1 MSERAAPWGVK
12 RRSWTASRTRRR
24 VSSRTGPESF
34 RARETVATD
43 TRASRATSRIVA
55 WRGPSGCRLRG
66 DRVDTPRL
74 DRRLGVN
81 GYTVARPLSRKGAV
95 NAVTARVS
103 VEVRAKAE
111 RCLYGEVPMRVRRF
125 ASLLAAMV
133 AIATLSACDDPLRP
147 GDVAGTYVLRSMRGQ
162 ELPAVLLGHD

>member
-43 TRASRATSRIVA
+43 TRAARATSRIVA

-66 DRVDTPRL
+66 DFADTPRL

-81 GYTVARPLSRKGAV
+81 GYSGEGLMSRKQGSGVRSQEAGV
-95 NAVTARVS
+95 VSANGSATA
-103 VEVRAKAE
+103 
-111 RCLYGEVPMRVRRF
+111 LPF
-125 ASLLAAMV
+125 AHLMSAAGCE
-133 AIATLSACDDPLRP
+133 AAAAPYRP
-147 GDVAGTYVLRSMRGQ
+147 
-162 ELPAVLLGHD
+162 